1 MDLLGRIRDRPKNE
15 GSGLSQ
21 LYPKNQRKHTVEELP
36 RPRRAKLSVGHHS
49 SAQTHTQRSH
59 THGGKN
65 SSFFKLDK
73 FLMSTYKD
81 KYAWLARRFFQNS
94 KYLPD
99 YLLKYIIK
107 AIITETVRHQL
118 SNSRT
123 ENKPKNL
130 SGWST

>member
-1 MDLLGRIRDRPKNE
+1 MKAQDFHNYTPRIKENTQWKSSHILGGRNSAWDTTV
-15 GSGLSQ
+15 L
-21 LYPKNQRKHTVEELP
+21 RKLIPDV
-36 RPRRAKLSVGHHS
+36 
-49 SAQTHTQRSH
+49 H